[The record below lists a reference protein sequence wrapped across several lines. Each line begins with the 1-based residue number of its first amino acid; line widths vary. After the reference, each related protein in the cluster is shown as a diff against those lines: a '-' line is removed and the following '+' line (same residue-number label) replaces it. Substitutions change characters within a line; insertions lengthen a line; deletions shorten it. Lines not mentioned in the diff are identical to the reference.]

1 MSYCCCSTA
10 EQVNQ
15 EFVRTMKDR
24 MRELKLNRKMIASMA
39 CCDLSYVARV
49 LGSKRGM
56 SLATMAHF
64 ADLLGMSM
72 RVAFVPKEAG

>member
-1 MSYCCCSTA
+1 MSYRCCSTA

-15 EFVRTMKDR
+15 EFVRIMKDR
-24 MRELKLNRKMIASMA
+24 MRELNLNRKAVASMVR
-39 CCDLSYVARV
+39 CDLSYVARV

-56 SLATMAHF
+56 SLATMSHF

-72 RVAFVPKEAG
+72 RVAFVPKEVG

>member
-15 EFVRTMKDR
+15 EFVRIMKDR
-24 MRELKLNRKMIASMA
+24 MRELNLNRKAVASMVR
-39 CCDLSYVARV
+39 CDLSYVARV

-72 RVAFVPKEAG
+72 RVAFVPKELG

>member
-24 MRELKLNRKMIASMA
+24 MRELKLNRKMIASKA
-39 CCDLSYVARV
+39 RCDLSYVARV
-49 LGSKRGM
+49 LGSQRGM
-56 SLATMAHF
+56 SLPTMVRF
-64 ADLLGMSM
+64 ADMLGLSM
-72 RVAFVPKEAG
+72 HIAFEPKEVG

>member
-1 MSYCCCSTA
+1 MSYRCCSTA

-15 EFVRTMKDR
+15 EFVRIMKDR
-24 MRELKLNRKMIASMA
+24 MRELNLNRKAVASMVR
-39 CCDLSYVARV
+39 CDLSYVARV

-72 RVAFVPKEAG
+72 RVAFVPKELG

>member
-15 EFVRTMKDR
+15 EFVRIMKDR
-24 MRELKLNRKMIASMA
+24 MRELNLNRKAVASMVR
-39 CCDLSYVARV
+39 CDLSYVARV